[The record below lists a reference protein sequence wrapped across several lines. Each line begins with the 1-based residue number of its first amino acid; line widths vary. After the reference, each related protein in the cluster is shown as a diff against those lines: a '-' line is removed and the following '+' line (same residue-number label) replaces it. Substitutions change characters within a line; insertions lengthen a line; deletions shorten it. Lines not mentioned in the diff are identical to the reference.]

1 MRRPQRR
8 SSARLRRRSR
18 PPVPVKARSSPANG
32 QRAIAMV
39 TDTRMD
45 RILRR
50 AGWPLKR
57 LGALCTI
64 GSTEAV
70 AGLLAVTDDTLRVI
84 CASAGVSGRVLP
96 GHEPLRLAAC
106 ALAECTTEKPD
117 GKPTMST
124 REMRRRW
131 CGGSDSEDLQVEP
144 GSEMIT
150 HGEKIAERMRD

>member
-39 TDTRMD
+39 ADTRMD

-57 LGALCTI
+57 LGAPCTI

-96 GHEPLRLAAC
+96 GGIGSVCCRPIQEDCRLAHVGRTG
-106 ALAECTTEKPD
+106 ALAD
-117 GKPTMST
+117 QAG
-124 REMRRRW
+124 
-131 CGGSDSEDLQVEP
+131 
-144 GSEMIT
+144 
-150 HGEKIAERMRD
+150 